1 MKAVNDFFF
10 EVDFQYPEN
19 IHNLHYDLPF
29 LPERMKIKKV
39 EKLVADVHDKE
50 EYVIHVRNLEQ
61 ALNNGSLLKN
71 YA

>member
-29 LPERMKIKKV
+29 LPKRMKIKKV

>member
-1 MKAVNDFFF
+1 MKSVNDFFF

-19 IHNLHYDLPF
+19 IQNLHYDLPF